1 MHFHSAAQRR
11 NLLFAQPAT
20 CAPLRSKQWTRA
32 STAKAQRPDSSQS
45 QVSFQ
50 AEHHRAESPIH
61 SFKQN
66 TPTPYAA
73 DEPGAATHPFPRPTG
88 AEDQT
93 AILLPQGPIPTPDD
107 YSPRRIPHLGHALAF
122 VLNTGIILVLAQAVF
137 LALAPPVRNPH
148 TGAHMIPTTLDPKL
162 LLASMAIAYV
172 VTLIEAWTFFPLLW
186 HRTFLEGIRWNYA
199 TARHNAWRL
208 IPLGLVLGWTV
219 QAISSL
225 IPVPKSL
232 PMDRFFH
239 TRTDVWLITF
249 FGTLLA
255 PLFEEICFRGFLLP
269 AFAIAYDWLALPKK
283 PYAYER
289 WRTTVNIT
297 LPAFVF
303 SGILTSIFFAL
314 VHAEQLAHA
323 WVALFVL
330 FCVSLVLTWIR
341 VRTASVACSTLVHAC
356 YNLSVF
362 ISLFIATG
370 GYRHLDRMT
379 R

>member
-1 MHFHSAAQRR
+1 VK
-11 NLLFAQPAT
+11 P
-20 CAPLRSKQWTRA
+20 
-32 STAKAQRPDSSQS
+32 
-45 QVSFQ
+45 QVCGPIERQ
-50 AEHHRAESPIH
+50 RAEGPIDR
-61 SFKQN
+61 SRESLI
-66 TPTPYAA
+66 TAYAA
-73 DEPGAATHPFPRPTG
+73 DEPGAATHPFPPVTG

-93 AILLPQGPIPTPDD
+93 ALLIPQGPMPTPDD
-107 YSPRRIPHLGHALAF
+107 YTPRRIPHMGHALAF
-122 VLNTGIILVLAQAVF
+122 VVNTGVILVLTQAVF

-162 LLASMAIAYV
+162 LLASMAIAYL

-186 HRTFLEGIRWNYA
+186 HKTFAEGIRWDFA
-199 TARHNAWRL
+199 TARRNAYRL

-225 IPVPKSL
+225 IPMPKTI

-239 TRTDVWLITF
+239 TASDVWLVTA

-283 PYAYER
+283 PYAHEI
-289 WRTTVNIT
+289 WRTTVTFSRAGFI
-297 LPAFVF
+297 F
-303 SGILTSIFFAL
+303 SGILTSIFFAM
-314 VHAEQLAHA
+314 VHAEQLDRA

-330 FCVSLVLTWIR
+330 FCVSLVLTWVRIR
-341 VRTASVACSTLVHAC
+341 TRSVACSTLVHAC

-370 GYRHLDRMT
+370 GYRHLERMT